1 MSSVWKVILDRLC
14 SYCLFI
20 CRQSPGIQLTEDLVL
35 PLTAVLISC
44 PAVWCWWC
52 PGGGRLRRV
61 AGRVV
66 DVGLTDCHVVG
77 CVGWQDMGLAI
88 CKLLVSM
95 IWHKVTKS
103 RSRPDI
109 RSGFRPHCGPGHVP
123 GHPGEH
129 F

>member
-35 PLTAVLISC
+35 PLTALLISC
-44 PAVWCWWC
+44 LAVWRWWC
-52 PGGGRLRRV
+52 PGWGRLRRV

-66 DVGLTDCHVVG
+66 NVGQIDCHVVG
-77 CVGWQDMGLAI
+77 CVGWQAMALAI

-95 IWHKVTKS
+95 MWHKVIKS
-103 RSRPDI
+103 RSRPD
-109 RSGFRPHCGPGHVP
+109 V
-123 GHPGEH
+123 
-129 F
+129 

>member
-66 DVGLTDCHVVG
+66 DVGRADCHVVD
-77 CVGWQDMGLAI
+77 CVGWQAMGLAI

-95 IWHKVTKS
+95 MWHKVTKS
-103 RSRPDI
+103 RSRPD
-109 RSGFRPHCGPGHVP
+109 V
-123 GHPGEH
+123 
-129 F
+129 